1 MRYSWRISFEQ
12 RGGDHAA
19 FIVLLHIWTIWHL
32 NAPSLYRQVQRI
44 RSQNHI
50 MTRWLF
56 SQVIGMTV
64 MMFVVDYLSPFGYR
78 ARARE
83 SDEEP
88 GNEFN
93 LLNSLWFATASVLQ
107 QGPDNTPL
115 APSGRLLASAFWF
128 FILILIST
136 YTANL
141 AAFFTSKYWCV
152 YMDWCK
158 HEHASERTQLLVWS
172 RAADKRF
179 HKGLSRSPG
188 QSSSMLLE

>member
-1 MRYSWRISFEQ
+1 MTLVMYAV
-12 RGGDHAA
+12 DH
-19 FIVLLHIWTIWHL
+19 
-32 NAPSLYRQVQRI
+32 
-44 RSQNHI
+44 
-50 MTRWLF
+50 
-56 SQVIGMTV
+56 
-64 MMFVVDYLSPFGYR
+64 LSPFGYH

-83 SDEEP
+83 SDDEP

-141 AAFFTSKYWCV
+141 AAFFTSKFYG
-152 YMDWCK
+152 CK
-158 HEHASERTQLLVWS
+158 GKANIFQL
-172 RAADKRF
+172 
-179 HKGLSRSPG
+179 
-188 QSSSMLLE
+188 

>member
-1 MRYSWRISFEQ
+1 ML
-12 RGGDHAA
+12 
-19 FIVLLHIWTIWHL
+19 FIT
-32 NAPSLYRQVQRI
+32 
-44 RSQNHI
+44 
-50 MTRWLF
+50 
-56 SQVIGMTV
+56 GMMCV
-64 MMFVVDYLSPFGYR
+64 MDYLSPFGYR

-141 AAFFTSKYWCV
+141 AAFFTSKF
-152 YMDWCK
+152 
-158 HEHASERTQLLVWS
+158 TPLL
-172 RAADKRF
+172 ATLD
-179 HKGLSRSPG
+179 
-188 QSSSMLLE
+188 LLLQNY

>member
-1 MRYSWRISFEQ
+1 MLHYIQQRHRLKSWI
-12 RGGDHAA
+12 
-19 FIVLLHIWTIWHL
+19 L
-32 NAPSLYRQVQRI
+32 
-44 RSQNHI
+44 
-50 MTRWLF
+50 

-64 MMFVVDYLSPFGYR
+64 MMFVIDYLSPFGYR

-128 FILILIST
+128 FIMILIST

-152 YMDWCK
+152 YIEWCK
-158 HEHASERTQLLVWS
+158 HGWACREL
-172 RAADKRF
+172 
-179 HKGLSRSPG
+179 
-188 QSSSMLLE
+188 QSSVSRRTIPFFRTVQFYVSLVTDHVRYINILTWLRGFRVKIIHF